1 MSMVGW
7 VMIFLWGVGSF
18 AVGFYERWGGS
29 RGVYYGGLVVFW
41 KGVFGLVEGWGWG
54 GLVMVGWVVGD
65 RMRKGGG
72 L

>member
-1 MSMVGW
+1 M
-7 VMIFLWGVGSF
+7 
-18 AVGFYERWGGS
+18 GFYDRWEGA
-29 RGVYYGGLVVFW
+29 RGVYYGSLVFFW
-41 KGVFGLVEGWGWG
+41 KGVLGLVEGWGWG